1 MLDVF
6 TSRYFFTFLANL
18 FDLTLRSNLSGG
30 GNSPT
35 PPFGGTP
42 PAYGFPRCG
51 ILPEVIAKTKLLNL
65 KIGVNV
71 KKEHPA
77 RFLRAFSQI

>member
-18 FDLTLRSNLSGG
+18 FDLTLRSNLSSG
-30 GNSPT
+30 GNSPI

-42 PAYGFPRCG
+42 PATFHFAPPDVVFYLTKR
-51 ILPEVIAKTKLLNL
+51 ILHGMPIAVRVAVPN
-65 KIGVNV
+65 G
-71 KKEHPA
+71 
-77 RFLRAFSQI
+77 QGD